1 MFLEARHVA
10 HNHAAHVDGQA
21 GWSFSKPLG
30 YQPQDSRHPLEQQH
44 QIDEARL
51 VVEQCL
57 AIDPGDDQARYFYAV
72 LDRRENKLEDA
83 ERHLRDLIASEP
95 KHPYVRYA

>member
-1 MFLEARHVA
+1 MH
-10 HNHAAHVDGQA
+10 
-21 GWSFSKPLG
+21 S
-30 YQPQDSRHPLEQQH
+30 
-44 QIDEARL
+44 L

-83 ERHLRDLIASEP
+83 ERRIEILGERGDLKPAPASLAAGDEP
-95 KHPYVRYA
+95 ERG